1 MYRDSIKQKIN
12 TWKKEIIIVG
22 LIIIIQTIIFIVAGI
37 NKLYIH
43 MDEAYSLGLASYDK
57 VEIQSNEDFYNIWH
71 TKKYYEDYLT
81 INEDE
86 QFKFS
91 QVYDNQ
97 KNDVHPPLYYLLLRI
112 AMGFNIGTYSKWTG
126 IILNVVIYAFITIFT
141 YLISR
146 KLLEGK
152 KQHKEKSAIIT
163 LVSSITLSAVTNA
176 IYIRMYALSTLNIVI
191 ITYLHLKLLEEREK
205 NNKLLIMIGISALVG
220 SLTHYYYLFYLV
232 ALFIMFVIK
241 YIKEKEYKQLGKYI
255 GTMII
260 AGITSLIIFPYSIQH
275 MFFGYRGQGAI
286 DNLTNISKFISS
298 IFQYIMIINIYG
310 FNNILLILIIGV
322 VCITIYKKIKKK
334 PIIENKN
341 RYIKYILIP
350 TLVYFILVS
359 ISSPWITLRYVMPI
373 CGILF
378 ILAIYYIDKLL
389 SNIIK
394 EKTTNIIFVSMF
406 LMMLI
411 MPIISNEII
420 NLIVGKEF
428 MNEQEYLYSNK
439 TEIVENMKRE
449 LKIPIEVIYRFTDAS
464 DDNILFF
471 IKNLKLEPEV
481 LYSNKKYI
489 VEKIK
494 DDLNVPA
501 LYLFNSNNN
510 RFLDDILLFAYIDK
524 SYIAKDI
531 ECTDE
536 KIKEIMKNQDISNG
550 ILIFINEG
558 QENENLL
565 NIIQKSVGLYNIT
578 YLQRLN
584 ACDVYYIK

>member
-71 TKKYYEDYLT
+71 TKEYYEDYLT

-141 YLISR
+141 YLISI

-152 KQHKEKSAIIT
+152 KQHKGKSAIIT

-241 YIKEKEYKQLGKYI
+241 YIKEK
-255 GTMII
+255 
-260 AGITSLIIFPYSIQH
+260 
-275 MFFGYRGQGAI
+275 
-286 DNLTNISKFISS
+286 
-298 IFQYIMIINIYG
+298 
-310 FNNILLILIIGV
+310 
-322 VCITIYKKIKKK
+322 
-334 PIIENKN
+334 
-341 RYIKYILIP
+341 
-350 TLVYFILVS
+350 
-359 ISSPWITLRYVMPI
+359 
-373 CGILF
+373 
-378 ILAIYYIDKLL
+378 
-389 SNIIK
+389 
-394 EKTTNIIFVSMF
+394 
-406 LMMLI
+406 
-411 MPIISNEII
+411 
-420 NLIVGKEF
+420 
-428 MNEQEYLYSNK
+428 
-439 TEIVENMKRE
+439 
-449 LKIPIEVIYRFTDAS
+449 
-464 DDNILFF
+464 
-471 IKNLKLEPEV
+471 
-481 LYSNKKYI
+481 
-489 VEKIK
+489 
-494 DDLNVPA
+494 
-501 LYLFNSNNN
+501 
-510 RFLDDILLFAYIDK
+510 
-524 SYIAKDI
+524 
-531 ECTDE
+531 
-536 KIKEIMKNQDISNG
+536 
-550 ILIFINEG
+550 
-558 QENENLL
+558 
-565 NIIQKSVGLYNIT
+565 
-578 YLQRLN
+578 
-584 ACDVYYIK
+584 